1 MAAAELCVGLRR
13 RHPSVN
19 MCSVTRVELELG
31 DHVALSVSNGMM
43 RDLHSEGHLES
54 CQTF

>member
-1 MAAAELCVGLRR
+1 MAAAELCVGLRG